1 MELGTQ
7 EALIE
12 TSGRGGDWPWAL
24 GSSQMA
30 MLAGGVT
37 EHVLDCI
44 ELAWPPAQ
52 CSRRTFQAGNGGWA
66 GASGCSHGTSIRP
79 ELFLSKGKKL
89 ASTRSPTAS
98 DIWQLGVK

>member
-37 EHVLDCI
+37 EHALDCI
-44 ELAWPPAQ
+44 ELAWPPMQ
-52 CSRRTFQAGNGGWA
+52 EDIPSWERRVGWRWRVQPWPI
-66 GASGCSHGTSIRP
+66 HP
-79 ELFLSKGKKL
+79 
-89 ASTRSPTAS
+89 P
-98 DIWQLGVK
+98 

>member
-24 GSSQMA
+24 GSSQVA
-30 MLAGGVT
+30 MLAGRVT
-37 EHVLDCI
+37 ENALDCI

-52 CSRRTFQAGNGGWA
+52 CRGGHSKLGMEGGLALA
-66 GASGCSHGTSIRP
+66 GAAMVHPSA
-79 ELFLSKGKKL
+79 LS
-89 ASTRSPTAS
+89 SF
-98 DIWQLGVK
+98 